1 MERPRQRHGNTEEIK
16 KGLWICSQWC
26 YDGHGD
32 AMKDCRNCPYRDETD
47 PAGMNCGERLM
58 RDAKGLIED
67 LEDLSRKQAET
78 IRRCGKVAW
87 EETKDIYRETLEGRK
102 C

>member
-1 MERPRQRHGNTEEIK
+1 MGSVRKECQ
-16 KGLWICSQWC
+16 S
-26 YDGHGD
+26 
-32 AMKDCRNCPYRDETD
+32 CPYRDPTD